1 MAKIPETI
9 GKYKVISE
17 VGRGGMGAV
26 YTAGHPTLDRTVII
40 KKLTIK
46 GDADIR
52 ERFRREAS
60 IMMDFR
66 NEYIVDVFDHFRE
79 GAAYYIVQE
88 YVDGMSLADLL
99 KRERYLPERVALL
112 VFRDCCRALKYAHDR
127 GVIHRDIKPGN
138 ILLSK
143 AGDVKLVDFGVAH
156 VEEEEES
163 TLTHEGALL
172 GTPSYMA
179 PEQFEDTRT
188 VDKRADIYSLGV
200 MLYEMT
206 TGERPFPGSFTPEAL
221 RKIQRGKYRRPR
233 KLNPALSR
241 LTARIIRK
249 AMSAKRSRR
258 YQDVG
263 TILERLDR
271 HFGARPVG
279 EERPEIA
286 SFLAGTW
293 MPAKRRSRL
302 EAAALAGAGV
312 VLLLAAGT
320 AYYGFSSGR
329 ANLLLQPDRYG
340 ALRVTVR
347 VTGPPASGERPLVS
361 AGLFRDDGGKPSPVR
376 AGRVAFH
383 VDERQTTAE
392 TTVFE
397 SRRLFLP
404 AGLYRLDVA
413 SEGQLV
419 WKGFYLDSENGRR
432 SEGRAV
438 AQDLTVDIGRQV
450 NLPVEVSLA
459 VASTVDRAVITA
471 GTAVALERNGSWV
484 PFSGPVAANL
494 TSGHSYR
501 FRFEHDG
508 YYPAEYVA
516 AVAPFQSYLRVE
528 ASLVPYP
535 GALDLSAAMKGV
547 RVTLDGSSVYRR
559 WGRAPQPAPLPAIG
573 NRPSLLLLAPGSYT
587 LAAQVGPLR
596 GAERVRVQSLT
607 RQSLHIV
614 ADSKTKTLRF
624 EDRGSAAAPQL
635 AGGKP

>member
-99 KRERYLPERVALL
+99 GRERYLPERVALL

-143 AGDVKLVDFGVAH
+143 SGDVKLVDFGIAH

-163 TLTHEGALL
+163 TLTHHGEPL

-179 PEQFEDTRT
+179 PEQFEDSRT

-221 RKIQRGKYRRPR
+221 RKIQGGKYRRPR
-233 KLNPALSR
+233 KHNPALSR
-241 LTARIIRK
+241 YTARIIGK
-249 AMSAKRSRR
+249 AMRAKRSRR

-263 TILERLDR
+263 SILALLDR
-271 HFGARPVG
+271 HFGPRPVR
-279 EERPEIA
+279 EQRPEIA

-293 MPAKRRSRL
+293 VPPKRRSRL
-302 EAAALAGAGV
+302 AASALVGAACV
-312 VLLLAAGT
+312 VLLAAGA
-320 AYYGFSSGR
+320 AYYGIASGR
-329 ANLLLQPDRYG
+329 ANMLFRPDRYG
-340 ALRVTVR
+340 ELRVLVR
-347 VTGPPASGERPLVS
+347 ITGTAPSGERPVVS
-361 AGLFRDDGGKPSPVR
+361 AALFRGGGNPSPVGG
-376 AGRVAFH
+376 GRITLR
-383 VDERQTTAE
+383 VDGGQSTAE
-392 TTVFE
+392 TTVIE

-404 AGLYRLDVA
+404 AGPYRLEVA
-413 SEGQLV
+413 SEGQLI
-419 WKGFYLDSENGRR
+419 WKGFYLDSAEGRR
-432 SEGRAV
+432 AEGRATGR
-438 AQDLTVDIGRQV
+438 DLTVEIGREV
-450 NLPVEVSLA
+450 NLPVEVSLEVSSA
-459 VASTVDRAVITA
+459 VDRAVITH
-471 GTAVALERNGSWV
+471 GTSVTLERNGSWL
-484 PFSGPVAANL
+484 PFAGIVAASL
-494 TSGHSYR
+494 TSGRSYR

-508 YYPAEYVA
+508 YYPTEYVV
-516 AVAPFQSYLRVE
+516 AVAPFQSNVRIE
-528 ASLVPYP
+528 ASLMPYP
-535 GALDLSAAMKGV
+535 GALELSAAVKGI
-547 RVTLDGSSVYRR
+547 RITLDGSSVYRR
-559 WGRAPQPAPLPAIG
+559 WSRTPQPAPLPELG
-573 NRPSLLLLAPGSYT
+573 NGASLLLLAPGSYT
-587 LAAQVGPLR
+587 IAAQAGALR
-596 GAERVRVQSLT
+596 GTERVRVRALT
-607 RQSLHIV
+607 RQSLRIV
-614 ADSKTKTLRF
+614 ADPKAKALRF
-624 EDRGSAAAPQL
+624 EGRGSTDAPQL
-635 AGGKP
+635 AGGGS